1 MTGKDTVTRHLTS
14 AFIIIIS
21 AAVVIWLRSGTEA
34 ANMLIRL
41 DVSGMTYSTTDFFVI
56 IAAGLCGYRYGSLI
70 FFGTIAAN
78 LINSGGQINSLF
90 SILTYLLIALISGF
104 FAEKRW
110 YKSLLKTLIVFL
122 DFVILLGGSWY
133 IMFAQ
138 MNSGQTFY
146 SSMSLPQ
153 LCISAMPESFVA
165 VAVLFLFF
173 RFVPDN
179 IKMKVGIAYLYT
191 KEYEQSDEF
200 INTKNSELKKQV
212 TVMTMA
218 EAVLLGVFAIII
230 SNAQI
235 SALTDNQRY
244 MMRFRSESSET
255 ETSDS
260 SISDE
265 STESDTVTD
274 TSDDPISEAAE
285 YLTDFSEDQ
294 LEQLSEHL
302 APDTRYM
309 LIMSL
314 QLGLYVI
321 SIAIPIGMFFNDL
334 MVRKVVLPIKTLS
347 TEMNSYFSADEAER
361 REIAERFSSY
371 KLGGKNNEIGELQQ
385 SMQRMIEDMS
395 NYIEAVKKEHAELV
409 VAEARSEAK
418 SEFLSNMSHE
428 IRTPINAVLG
438 MNEMILRE
446 STEENVIGYAENV
459 RNAGNTLLGLVN
471 DILDFSKIEA
481 GKMDIIPVDYD
492 LASMLN
498 DLVTMIQTR
507 ADAKGLELIVRVD
520 REIPDYLHGDEIRIK
535 QVVTNILTNAVKYT
549 EEGSVTVEVGFEN
562 TDKANVIG
570 LRFTIA
576 DTGIGIK
583 PEDMGKLFSAFER
596 IEEERNRTI
605 EGTGLGMN
613 ITQHL
618 LNMMGSRLEVQ
629 SEYGKGSTFSFCV
642 EQTVTDFTPIG
653 DYEESYRNTLA
664 GRKRYKERFTA
675 PDGEILVV
683 DDTKMNLTVFRSLLK
698 KTKLRIDTA
707 DSGDECLRM
716 SELKKYDIIFL
727 DHRMPVKD
735 GIETLKELHSKPDD
749 PNFHTPAVCL
759 TANAVSGARETY
771 ISAGFNDYLT
781 KPIDPDHLET
791 VLLKYLPPEKI
802 QNADAEEPEDNE
814 TAFPSELISGIVM
827 IDTAEGIRR
836 CGDKESYLD
845 ALTVY
850 AECAADNADEIER
863 LWRERDIVNF
873 TVKVHAL
880 KSTSR
885 VIGAMQLGDFAERL
899 EKAGDLNNT
908 ELLEK
913 ETDFLIADYRKLG
926 NALSPLLKENQEADL
941 PEMPPEKL
949 EEAYSAIREL
959 AEMFDYDSVTFIMQS
974 LSEYRVPDA
983 ERERYEELK
992 KAVSKPDWDMIKSVL
1007 SE

>member
-1 MTGKDTVTRHLTS
+1 MARKDNVTRHLTS

-21 AAVVIWLRSGTEA
+21 AAVVIWLRSGTEIS
-34 ANMLIRL
+34 NMFMRL
-41 DVSGMTYSTTDFFVI
+41 TVSGITYSTTDFFVI

-70 FFGTIAAN
+70 FLGTVVAQ
-78 LINSGGQINSLF
+78 LIQGGGQINSLF
-90 SILTYLLIALISGF
+90 SILTYLLIALISGV

-110 YKSLLKTLIVFL
+110 YKKLWKTLIVFL

-146 SSMSLPQ
+146 SNMSLPM

-165 VAVLFLFF
+165 VAVLFVFF

-179 IKMKVGIAYLYT
+179 IKQKVGIAYLYT
-191 KEYEQSDEF
+191 EEYEQSAEY
-200 INTKNSELKKQV
+200 INSKHSVLMKQV

-218 EAVLLGVFAIII
+218 EAVLLGVFAIVI

-244 MMRFRSESSET
+244 MMRYRDDSTADTSEDT
-255 ETSDS
+255 AADT
-260 SISDE
+260 E
-265 STESDTVTD
+265 STEESD
-274 TSDDPISEAAE
+274 AE
-285 YLTDFSEDQ
+285 EFEFLTDITEDQ

-334 MVRKVVLPIKTLS
+334 MVRRVVLPIKTLS
-347 TEMNSYFSADEAER
+347 DEMNSYFSADDEER
-361 REIAERFSSY
+361 QRIAERFGSFR
-371 KLGGKNNEIGELQQ
+371 LTGKYNEIGELRQ
-385 SMQRMIEDMS
+385 SMQRMISDMS
-395 NYIEAVKKEHAELV
+395 DYIEAVKKEHAELE

-446 STEENVIGYAENV
+446 SSEENVIEYAENI
-459 RNAGNTLLGLVN
+459 RNAGSTLLGLVN

-507 ADAKGLELIVRVD
+507 ADAKGLELIVKVD

-535 QVVTNILTNAVKYT
+535 QVATNILTNAVKYT
-549 EEGSVTVEVGFEN
+549 EKGSVTIDVGYEK
-562 TDKANVIG
+562 TDRENVIG

-583 PEDMGKLFSAFER
+583 PEDMDKLFTAFER

-613 ITQHL
+613 ITRRL
-618 LNMMGSRLEVQ
+618 LSMMGSKLEVQ
-629 SEYGKGSTFSFCV
+629 SEYGRGSVFSFTV
-642 EQTVTDFTPIG
+642 EQSVTDLTPIG

-664 GRKRYKERFTA
+664 GRKQYKEKFTA

-698 KTKLRIDTA
+698 KTKLKIDTA
-707 DSGDECLRM
+707 ESGDECLRLTA
-716 SELKKYDIIFL
+716 EKKYDVIFL
-727 DHRMPVKD
+727 DFRMPGKD
-735 GIETLKELHSKPDD
+735 GIETLKELHSRTGD
-749 PNFHTPAVCL
+749 PNLKTPAVCL

-771 ISAGFNDYLT
+771 IAAGFDDYLT
-781 KPIDPDHLET
+781 KPINPDNLEA

-802 QNADAEEPEDNE
+802 QSAGDGEGQPEAVPQLPE
-814 TAFPSELISGIVM
+814 WLTAVGE
-827 IDTAEGIRR
+827 IDTAEGVKH
-836 CGDKESYLD
+836 CGDTDAYLET
-845 ALTVY
+845 LSVY
-850 AECAADNADEIER
+850 AECAADNADELER
-863 LWRERDIVNF
+863 LWRERDIPGF

-885 VIGAMQLGDFAERL
+885 VIGASELGGRAERL
-899 EKAGDLNNT
+899 EKAGDSGDIK
-908 ELLEK
+908 LLEA
-913 ETDFLIADYRKLG
+913 ETDALIADYRSLG
-926 NALSPLLKENQEADL
+926 SALAPLVKQEQADDL
-941 PEMPPEKL
+941 PEMPEEKL
-949 EEAYSAIREL
+949 REAYAAIREL
-959 AEMFDYDSVTFIMQS
+959 SEMFDYDSVTFIMDS
-974 LSEYRVPDA
+974 LSEYRVPEE
-983 ERERYEELK
+983 ERERYETLK
-992 KAVSKPDWDMIKSVL
+992 KAVSKPDWDMIKNVL
-1007 SE
+1007 AE

>member
-1 MTGKDTVTRHLTS
+1 MTRHLTS

-34 ANMLIRL
+34 ANMMMRL
-41 DVSGMTYSTTDFFVI
+41 TVSGITYSTTDFFVI

-70 FFGTIAAN
+70 FLGTLVAE
-78 LINSGGQINSLF
+78 LIQGGGQISGMF
-90 SILTYLLIALISGF
+90 TILTYLLIALISGV

-110 YKSLLKTLIVFL
+110 YKKLWKTLIVWL

-173 RFVPDN
+173 RFVPDR
-179 IKMKVGIAYLYT
+179 IKHKVGIAYLYT
-191 KEYEQSDEF
+191 KEYEESDEYLS
-200 INTKNSELKKQV
+200 TKHSELKKQV
-212 TVMTMA
+212 TFMTMS
-218 EAVLLGVFAIII
+218 EAVLLGVFAIVI

-244 MMRFRSESSET
+244 MMRYRDTAAETDAADEADAESET
-255 ETSDS
+255 EEETSG
-260 SISDE
+260 E
-265 STESDTVTD
+265 TAA
-274 TSDDPISEAAE
+274 DPLSEAE
-285 YLTDFSEDQ
+285 QYLADISEDQ
-294 LEQLSEHL
+294 LEQISQHI
-302 APDTRYM
+302 APDARYM

-334 MVRKVVLPIKTLS
+334 MVRKVVLPIRTLS
-347 TEMNSYFSADEAER
+347 TEMNSYFSADEEER
-361 REIAERFSSY
+361 RAIAERFSRY
-371 KLGGKNNEIGELQQ
+371 RLTGRNNEIGELQK
-385 SMQRMIEDMS
+385 SMQRMLGDMS
-395 NYIEAVKKEHAELV
+395 DYIEAMKKEHAELEI
-409 VAEARSEAK
+409 AEARSEAK

-446 STEENVIGYAENV
+446 STEENVTGYAENI

-498 DLVTMIQTR
+498 DLVTMVQTR
-507 ADAKGLELIVRVD
+507 ADAKGLELTVKVD
-520 REIPDYLHGDEIRIK
+520 RDIPDHLHGDEIRIK
-535 QVVTNILTNAVKYT
+535 QVATNILTNAVKYT
-549 EEGSVTVEVGFEN
+549 EQGSVTVEVGYER
-562 TDKANVIG
+562 TDKPDVIG
-570 LRFTIA
+570 LRFTIS

-583 PEDMGKLFSAFER
+583 PEDMDKLFSAFER

-613 ITQHL
+613 ITRQL
-618 LNMMGSRLEVQ
+618 LTMMGSRLEVQ
-629 SEYGKGSTFSFCV
+629 SEYGKGSVFAFTV
-642 EQTVTDFTPIG
+642 EQSVTDPAPIG

-664 GRKRYKERFTA
+664 GRRQYKEKFTA

-698 KTKLRIDTA
+698 KTKLKIDTA
-707 DSGDECLRM
+707 ESGDECLRM
-716 SELKKYDIIFL
+716 TAVKKYDMIFL

-735 GIETLKELHSKPDD
+735 GIETLKELHSRAGD
-749 PNFHTPAVCL
+749 PNLDTPAVCL

-771 ISAGFNDYLT
+771 ISAGFDDYLT
-781 KPIDPDHLET
+781 KPIDPDHLES
-791 VLLKYLPPEKI
+791 VLLRYLPPEKI
-802 QNADAEEPEDNE
+802 KNADSDGEPEPQSTDLP
-814 TAFPSELISGIVM
+814 TELLKGIDM
-827 IDTAEGIRR
+827 IDSAEGLKH
-836 CGDKESYLD
+836 CGDEESYLD
-845 ALTVY
+845 ALAVY
-850 AECAADNADEIER
+850 AECAADNADDIER
-863 LWRERDIVNF
+863 LWKARDIENL
-873 TVKVHAL
+873 TVRIHAL

-885 VIGAMQLGDFAERL
+885 VIGAMELGDLAERL
-899 EKAGDLNNT
+899 EKAGDANDIA
-908 ELLEK
+908 LLEA
-913 ETDFLIADYRKLG
+913 ETDRLISGYRRLG
-926 NALSPLLKENQEADL
+926 NALMPLVKKEQADTL
-941 PEMPPEKL
+941 PEMPTEKL
-949 EEAYSAIREL
+949 REAYEAIREL
-959 AEMFDYDSVTFIMQS
+959 SEMFDYDSVTFIMDS
-974 LSEYRVPDA
+974 LSEYSVPEN
-983 ERERYEELK
+983 ERARYEELK
-992 KAVSKPDWDMIKSVL
+992 KAVSKPDWDMIKRVL
-1007 SE
+1007 AE